1 MIDRNDYDKALLKCL
16 EALISMIT
24 RATVW
29 AGDDRRASEQ
39 EVEEFNNVYY
49 MWLSAYHELKQA
61 MNGDEL

>member
-29 AGDDRRASEQ
+29 AGDDRRASDQ

-49 MWLSAYHELKQA
+49 MWVSAYHELKQA